1 MPYRGQA
8 YSIRPDRLEEARQI
22 LASQIRPR
30 IIGERPVPVVRVGA
44 NGPVAVLPTEPRS
57 FNPGGP
63 VYEIPQGLPVQL
75 EANAIPIVRKQSDAR
90 VVGQFMQNVDQDGV
104 ELMDEDQIYGGR
116 RVGGHVLDNPY
127 NPGEGLNVPSI
138 DPEYLREMMRRGY
151 APPIQ
156 LPGQGWDG
164 ATSATYIGE

>member
-90 VVGQFMQNVDQDGV
+90 VVGQFMQNVDQDGF
-104 ELMDEDQIYGGR
+104 ELMDEYQIYGGR
-116 RVGGHVLDNPY
+116 RVGRDILDDRY
-127 NPGEGLNVPSI
+127 NLGDGNIPST
-138 DPEYLREMMRRGY
+138 DPELLREMMRRGY
-151 APPIQ
+151 APPVEI
-156 LPGQGWDG
+156 PGQGYGG
-164 ATSATYIGE
+164 ATSATFLG